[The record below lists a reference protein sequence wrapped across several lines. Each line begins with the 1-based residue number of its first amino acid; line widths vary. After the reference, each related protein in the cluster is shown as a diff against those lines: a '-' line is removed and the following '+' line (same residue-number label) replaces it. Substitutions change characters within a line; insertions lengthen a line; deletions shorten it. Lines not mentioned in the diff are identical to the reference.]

1 MGTRRADSNVGC
13 QPNLPYLAWPCL
25 YLPVF
30 TPRFFTRSLTT
41 RIPKH
46 NIPHPRP
53 DPAFPSHPFIGQ
65 GARRAWM
72 DHRGASPSAAQGLGM
87 GNSNS
92 NAANAQRLGT
102 GLRDGGS
109 QPAAPLAGFIGCRIP
124 SMRSKIHPR
133 ARYSCANFVS

>member
-1 MGTRRADSNVGC
+1 MGTRPVDSNVGC
-13 QPNLPYLAWPCL
+13 QL
-25 YLPVF
+25 YLPLPACF
-30 TPRFFTRSLTT
+30 YPTFLHSLTLTT

-92 NAANAQRLGT
+92 NAANAQTWNWAPGWGVSACRPSGWIHWLPH
-102 GLRDGGS
+102 S
-109 QPAAPLAGFIGCRIP
+109 QHEKQDSPESTLLFC
-124 SMRSKIHPR
+124 
-133 ARYSCANFVS
+133 